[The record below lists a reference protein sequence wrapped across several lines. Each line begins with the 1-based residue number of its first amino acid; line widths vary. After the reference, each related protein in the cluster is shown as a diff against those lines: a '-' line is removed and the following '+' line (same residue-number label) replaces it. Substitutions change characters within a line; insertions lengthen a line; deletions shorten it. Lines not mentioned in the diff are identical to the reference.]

1 MTAVSPREATTKL
14 QEEKIG
20 VVVGGA
26 RERQQREKGEGEAEG
41 FIERGW
47 NAEKAGRHLRA
58 RLLAGMACQTGPQ
71 SAEKEGE
78 R

>member
-14 QEEKIG
+14 REAKIG
-20 VVVGGA
+20 VAVAVGGA

-58 RLLAGMACQTGPQ
+58 
-71 SAEKEGE
+71 
-78 R
+78 